1 MPTGRFNDEIWDEH
15 QWEAHLDEIER
26 KSEQLRKFI
35 GSDTPDNHPR
45 WMKLLEENADKED
58 AVDAF
63 IEEELQIEDAYFPD
77 EEWDDEFEDDMD
89 DFLFDELEDELFF
102 DDEMDDFDAG
112 EEWKELSQD
121 FTQSENGSIDNLAVY
136 NQARELAIHILD
148 WFEGIHPRL
157 RNTVCSDFVSYVLKI
172 GAKLASG
179 YSFGFEQDFLGANIA
194 CTKKA
199 LYSANDGLRLLE
211 DELKKASY
219 LNKSQYLLLHGQLF
233 ELRNDIGIYVQEL
246 REQFHLGFE

>member
-1 MPTGRFNDEIWDEH
+1 MSTGRFDDEIWDEH

-45 WMKLLEENADKED
+45 WMKLLEENTDKEE

-77 EEWDDEFEDDMD
+77 EDEWEDDVD
-89 DFLFDELEDELFF
+89 DFLIDDFEDEIFF
-102 DDEMDDFDAG
+102 DDEIDDFDEG

-121 FTQSENGSIDNLAVY
+121 FARSDNGSIENLMVY

-157 RNTVCSDFVSYVLKI
+157 RDTTCSDFVSYVLKI
-172 GAKLASG
+172 GAKLAGG

-199 LYSANDGLRLLE
+199 LYFANDGLRLLE

-219 LNKSQYLLLHGQLF
+219 INKPKYLLLHGQLF

-246 REQFHLGFE
+246 REQFYLGSE

>member
-1 MPTGRFNDEIWDEH
+1 MSTGRFDDEIWDEH
-15 QWEAHLDEIER
+15 QWETHLDEIER

-45 WMKLLEENADKED
+45 WMKLLEENTDKEE

-77 EEWDDEFEDDMD
+77 EDEWEDDVD
-89 DFLFDELEDELFF
+89 DFLIDDFEDEIFF
-102 DDEMDDFDAG
+102 DDEIDDFDEG

-121 FTQSENGSIDNLAVY
+121 FARSDNGSIENLMVY

-157 RNTVCSDFVSYVLKI
+157 RDTTCSDFVSYVLKI
-172 GAKLASG
+172 GAKLAGG

-199 LYSANDGLRLLE
+199 LYFANDGLRLLE

-219 LNKSQYLLLHGQLF
+219 INKPKYLLLHGQLF

-246 REQFHLGFE
+246 REQFYLGSE